1 MDEHKLKELFSSSKK
16 ELQENWKGTGKL
28 WDNILKQESKG
39 AHAWKK
45 LAYAGSVVMVILLG
59 VSIWNWYPT
68 NDQIFFT
75 ANDYVDALNFIGP
88 SEEDEDGL
96 DSYFEHYEIL

>member
-1 MDEHKLKELFSSSKK
+1 MDKHELRELFSSSKK
-16 ELQENWKGTGKL
+16 ELYEDWKGEEDL
-28 WDNILKQESKG
+28 WSNILKKEGKG
-39 AHAWKK
+39 RYVWKK
-45 LAYAGSVVMVILLG
+45 FVYAGSVLMVVLLG
-59 VSIWNWYPT
+59 ISIWSWYPT